1 MYMSIKKEQILDLI
15 YKVEQEFENELDE
28 DYESNYKEELTEQ
41 DFNMLSEFLKR
52 FTHKLDLT
60 INDEFELEKG
70 LE

>member
-28 DYESNYKEELTEQ
+28 DYESNYKEELKEQ

-52 FTHKLDLT
+52 F
-60 INDEFELEKG
+60 I
-70 LE
+70 